1 MIQISYV
8 IGEKALSLEDVHHII
23 THNPKLVLSPSC
35 QEAIKANRA
44 YLDEKLSGNDK
55 AYYGINTGFGSLCD
69 VVIDSS
75 QIHELQYNL
84 VVSHACG
91 AGELVPA
98 NIVRLI
104 MLLKIQNLALARS
117 GARLEL
123 VQRLVDMYNA
133 GIRPEI
139 YQLGSLG
146 ASGDLAPLAHLAAAI
161 IGVGSVKL
169 KGEQMSASEAL
180 DKVGLPEFHLHAK
193 EGLALLNGTQFS
205 TAYALHA
212 VMQGERLLDLANHT
226 AALSM
231 DAFACQLSPLDA
243 DIHKVRN
250 QLGQIAVAES
260 IRDLLA
266 GSELAGHYSYNVQD
280 PYSFRCVPQVHGA
293 SHDAIMYARGIVERE
308 INAVTDNPNVFHQED
323 KILSGGNFHAQPIA
337 LVSDF
342 LAIALSELGS
352 ISERRSY
359 VFLGGHRDLPP
370 FLVSEAGLHSGMMI
384 LQYSAASIASQN
396 KQLCT
401 PASVDSIISCNGQED
416 HVSMAANA
424 GTKLYRIV
432 NNLKSLLAIEWII
445 SAQAKGFRKDKKSG
459 SKIEKLYTEFRT
471 FVPQVEQDSFMR
483 DHIASAERFVEKWV
497 KQ

>member
-1 MIQISYV
+1 MIHIIHV
-8 IGEKALSLEDVHHII
+8 VGEKPLSIEEVHHIVK
-23 THNPKLVLSPSC
+23 NDLKLELSNTC
-35 QEAIKANRA
+35 KEAVKANRA
-44 YLDEKLSGNDK
+44 YLDDKLSGNNK

-69 VVIDSS
+69 VVIDDDK
-75 QIHELQYNL
+75 IHELQYNL

-91 AGELVPA
+91 AGDLVPEH
-98 NIVRLI
+98 IVKLI

-123 VQRLVDMYNA
+123 LERLVAMYNA
-133 GIRPEI
+133 GIVPEI
-139 YQLGSLG
+139 FQLGSLG
-146 ASGDLAPLAHLAAAI
+146 ASGDLAPLAHLASAI
-161 IGVGSVKL
+161 IGVGHVYF
-169 KGEQMSASEAL
+169 KGERMAASDAL
-180 DKVGLPEFHLHAK
+180 EKVGLGEFHLHAK

-226 AALSM
+226 AALAM

-250 QLGQIAVAES
+250 QIGQINTAAS
-260 IRDLLA
+260 ISELLE
-266 GSELAGHYSYNVQD
+266 GSELAGQYAYNVQD

-293 SHDAIMYARGIVERE
+293 SYDAIMYAKGIVERE
-308 INAVTDNPNVFHQED
+308 INAVTDNPNVFHEED

-370 FLVSEAGLHSGMMI
+370 FLVSAAGLHSGMMI

-424 GTKLYRIV
+424 GTKLYKVV

-445 SAQAKGFRKDKKSG
+445 AAQAKGFRSDKKSAE
-459 SKIEKLYTEFRT
+459 KIEKLYQRFRT
-471 FVPQVEQDSFMR
+471 FVPQIEEDTFMR
-483 DHIASAERFVEKWV
+483 EHIASAEKFVEQWIS
-497 KQ
+497 